1 MSNRVTSQPEVF
13 VRSASAENEQE
24 IASHITLSKEESS
37 QYRGSIDFH
46 SDSLPT
52 QSWVAGLGTSVL
64 GSCSVTQVNNKRWH
78 ITHVYVIPDAREI
91 GLADAM
97 IMRILEEAQSAGLE
111 WVSGQALP
119 GDRSTKNLFERHG
132 LVAQSITVGK
142 LLTYPSTEE
151 RASQ

>member
-1 MSNRVTSQPEVF
+1 MSNQPEEF
-13 VRSASAENEQE
+13 VRAASVEDEQE
-24 IASHITLSKEESS
+24 IASHIARSKNESS
-37 QYRGSIDFH
+37 EYRGSIDFH
-46 SDSLPT
+46 SDSMAT
-52 QSWVAGLGTSVL
+52 QSWVSGMGTSIL
-64 GSCSVTQVNNKRWH
+64 GSCAIAQVDSKRWH
-78 ITHVYVIPDAREI
+78 ITHVYVIPEAREI

-97 IMRILEEAQSAGLE
+97 ILRVLEEATSAGVE
-111 WVSGQALP
+111 WISGQALP